1 MTWGRRT
8 GVPAA
13 ARLTGVNSEDWLEPS
28 PRFLSALATAPCC
41 ERPATTLADGGGNPH
56 RPKGSQR
63 MRRSVLLTFAGIVI
77 LFLAALV
84 IVWPGSPGRYL
95 PGGDVLPRGGGL
107 SLKIGDLQFDRTG
120 FKLGL
125 DLVGG
130 THLLLQAD
138 MSKVDARDR
147 QSALSGVIRVMERR
161 INAYGVSEP
170 VIQAQGEDRVIV
182 ELPGVKDIEQAI
194 SLIGKTAQMDFR
206 EQVADQS
213 GQLQWVV
220 AKATGSDGQEHELT
234 GQYFRR
240 ADVAF
245 DQTTGAPKIVFQFND
260 EGARLFEQI
269 TKRNLYKPVG
279 IFLDNQPISTP
290 TVQGIISQ
298 QGEITGQFTID
309 EARNLA
315 IQMNAG
321 ALPVPVR
328 VIEQRDVDATLGSDS
343 IRKSVIAGE
352 IGMAVVILFMI
363 LYYRLPG
370 ALASAALIVYSVLAL
385 AEFKLIPVTLTLA
398 GIAGFILSIGMAV
411 DANILIFER
420 MREEMRAGK
429 TLGAAIDAGFDRA
442 WSSIR
447 DSNISTLIT
456 CAILFWFGSNFGA
469 SIVMG
474 FALTLGL
481 GVVTSMFSAITVTR
495 TFLRMLVRTGLATGS
510 WWFGLERPDG
520 AQMPVAQE
528 TRG

>member
-1 MTWGRRT
+1 MHR
-8 GVPAA
+8 
-13 ARLTGVNSEDWLEPS
+13 N
-28 PRFLSALATAPCC
+28 
-41 ERPATTLADGGGNPH
+41 TLIVFGGII
-56 RPKGSQR
+56 
-63 MRRSVLLTFAGIVI
+63 A
-77 LFLAALV
+77 LFLFALTV
-84 IVWPGSPGRYL
+84 VWPANPGRYL
-95 PGGDVLPRGGGL
+95 PGGDSLPRGGGIN
-107 SLKIGDLQFDRTG
+107 LKIGDFQFERGG

-147 QSALSGVIRVMERR
+147 ANALTGLIRVIERR
-161 INAYGVSEP
+161 VNAYGVGEP
-170 VIQAQGEDRVIV
+170 IIQAQGEDRVIV
-182 ELPGVKDIEQAI
+182 ELPGVKNIEEAI
-194 SLIGKTAQMDFR
+194 SLIGQTAQLDFR
-206 EQVADQS
+206 EQVTNKET
-213 GQLQWVV
+213 GQLDWVI
-220 AKATGSDGQEHELT
+220 AKAKGSDGVERELT

-245 DQTTGAPKIVFQFND
+245 DQTTGVPKIVFEFND
-260 EGARLFEQI
+260 EGAKMFEEI
-269 TKRNLYKPVG
+269 TKRNLQKPVG

-290 TVQGIISQ
+290 TVQGVISQ
-298 QGEITGQFTID
+298 RGEITGRFTLQ

-321 ALPVPVR
+321 ALPVPVK
-328 VIEQRDVDATLGSDS
+328 VVEQRDVDATLGSDS
-343 IRKSVIAGE
+343 IRKSVLAGE
-352 IGMAVVILFMI
+352 IGLAAVVLFMI

-370 ALASAALIVYSVLAL
+370 VLASAALLVYSAVAL

-420 MREEMRAGK
+420 TREEMRAGK
-429 TLGAAIDAGFDRA
+429 TLGAAIDAGFNRA
-442 WSSIR
+442 WPSIR

-474 FALTLGL
+474 FALTLAL
-481 GVVTSMFSAITVTR
+481 GVLTSMFSAITVTR
-495 TFLRMLVRTGLATGS
+495 TFMLMLLRAGLATSS
-510 WWFGLERPDG
+510 WLFGLEKSAPEP
-520 AQMPVAQE
+520 ALAPQE

>member
-1 MTWGRRT
+1 
-8 GVPAA
+8 
-13 ARLTGVNSEDWLEPS
+13 
-28 PRFLSALATAPCC
+28 
-41 ERPATTLADGGGNPH
+41 
-56 RPKGSQR
+56 
-63 MRRSVLLTFAGIVI
+63 MRRNVLIAFAGIVV
-77 LFLAALV
+77 LTFLALTA
-84 IVWPGSPGRYL
+84 IWPQDPGRL
-95 PGGDVLPRGGGL
+95 VPGGGSLPRGGGIH
-107 SLKIGDLQFDRTG
+107 LKIGGWEFERDG

-138 MSKVDARDR
+138 MSKVEKNDR
-147 QSALSGVIRVMERR
+147 QNALAGLIRVIERR

-182 ELPGVKDIEQAI
+182 ELPGVRDIEQAI
-194 SLIGKTAQMDFR
+194 SLIGQTAQMDFR
-206 EQVADQS
+206 EQVVNKETGATE
-213 GQLQWVV
+213 WVV
-220 AKATGSDGQEHELT
+220 AKAKGSDGQEKELT
-234 GQYFRR
+234 GKYFKR

-245 DQTTGAPKIVFQFND
+245 DSTTGAPKIVFQFND
-260 EGARLFEQI
+260 EGAKLFEEI
-269 TKRNLYKPVG
+269 TRRNLYKPLG
-279 IFLDNQPISTP
+279 IFLDGEPISTP
-290 TVQGIISQ
+290 EVRGVISQ
-298 QGEITGQFTID
+298 QGEITGRFTLE

-321 ALPVPVR
+321 ALPVPVK

-343 IRKSVIAGE
+343 VNKSIIAGE
-352 IGMAVVILFMI
+352 VGLAVVVLFML

-370 ALASAALIVYSVLAL
+370 LLASLALGVYSILTL
-385 AEFKLIPVTLTLA
+385 AEFMLIPVVLTLA

-447 DSNISTLIT
+447 DSNFSTLIT
-456 CAILFWFGSNFGA
+456 CVILFWFGSNFGA

-481 GVVTSMFSAITVTR
+481 GVITSMFSAITVTR
-495 TFLRMLVRTGLATGS
+495 TFLRMLVGTGLATSS
-510 WWFGLERPDG
+510 WLFGLEKPP
-520 AQMPVAQE
+520 APAAIPAQE

>member
-1 MTWGRRT
+1 MH
-8 GVPAA
+8 VK
-13 ARLTGVNSEDWLEPS
+13 V
-28 PRFLSALATAPCC
+28 
-41 ERPATTLADGGGNPH
+41 
-56 RPKGSQR
+56 
-63 MRRSVLLTFAGIVI
+63 
-77 LFLAALV
+77 
-84 IVWPGSPGRYL
+84 
-95 PGGDVLPRGGGL
+95 GDF
-107 SLKIGDLQFDRTG
+107 QFDRPG

-138 MSKVDARDR
+138 MSKVSAADR
-147 QSALSGVIRVMERR
+147 PGALSGVIQVIERR

-170 VIQAQGEDRVIV
+170 VVQAQGDDRVIV

-206 EQVADQS
+206 EQVTDQS
-213 GQLQWVV
+213 GNATWVI

-234 GQYFRR
+234 GQYFKR

-245 DQTTGAPKIVFQFND
+245 DPQTGAPEIQFQFNE
-260 EGARLFEQI
+260 EGAKLFEQI
-269 TKRNLYKPVG
+269 TKRLLYKPLG
-279 IFLDNQPISTP
+279 IFLDNQAISTP
-290 TVQGIISQ
+290 TVQGVISN
-298 QGEITGQFTID
+298 QGRITGRFSID
-309 EARNLA
+309 EARTLA

-321 ALPVPVR
+321 ALPVPVK
-328 VIEQRDVDATLGSDS
+328 VVEQRDVDATLGSDS
-343 IRKSVIAGE
+343 VRKSIIAGE
-352 IGMAVVILFMI
+352 IGFAVVVLFMV

-370 ALASAALIVYSVLAL
+370 VLASCALVIYSALTL
-385 AEFKLIPVTLTLA
+385 AEFDLIPVTLTLA

-420 MREEMRAGK
+420 MREEMRSGK

-456 CAILFWFGSNFGA
+456 CFILFWFGSNFGA

-474 FALTLGL
+474 FAFTLGL
-481 GVVTSMFSAITVTR
+481 GVITSMFSAITVTR
-495 TFLRMLVRTGLATGS
+495 TFLRMLTRTGLLTGS
-510 WWFGLERPDG
+510 WLFGLEKPSAR
-520 AQMPVAQE
+520 AQGLAQE